1 MKITLASASPR
12 RIELIKKIPFLEVS
26 VHPSD
31 IPEHTDKTDPSEA
44 VTDLAEQK
52 ARAVSAAGVDG
63 LILAADTMV
72 VAGGERMGKPHTREE
87 AFAMFCKL
95 CGRTHSVLTG
105 VCLMRG
111 DKIVSF
117 CEKTLV
123 EFGPYDDA
131 LVSAYIATG
140 KPFDKAGGY
149 GIQDEELA
157 PLVVGISGDRD
168 NIIGLPV
175 GRVERT
181 ILENFYL

>member
-1 MKITLASASPR
+1 
-12 RIELIKKIPFLEVS
+12 
-26 VHPSD
+26 
-31 IPEHTDKTDPSEA
+31 
-44 VTDLAEQK
+44 
-52 ARAVSAAGVDG
+52 
-63 LILAADTMV
+63 
-72 VAGGERMGKPHTREE
+72 
-87 AFAMFCKL
+87 
-95 CGRTHSVLTG
+95 
-105 VCLMRG
+105 MRG

-149 GIQDEELA
+149 GIQDDELA

-175 GRVERT
+175 GRVERP
-181 ILENFYL
+181 ILENFYF

>member
-72 VAGGERMGKPHTREE
+72 VAGGERMGKPHMREE
-87 AFAMFCKL
+87 AFAMFRKL

-181 ILENFYL
+181 ILENFCL